1 MDWTI
6 QDWTTTRC
14 LIGVIR
20 MDMPSKR
27 KLALLFGAGFIFAL
41 SEPLILLA
49 SGKDLG
55 GAFWPMAKRSL
66 EWTYFLRE
74 YHSLIFAFFLI
85 AVPYSYYRS
94 SKASNLEKVIAVI
107 ITGIVFGLLFIFT
120 LLNWAYYR
128 DAFLLLPTTYGF
140 IILCSVLII
149 SGIPRN
155 PFKDSKD
162 RFSNI
167 AHILL
172 VLVAVWLISPGITA
186 MAGLSP
192 SPPKLEIEKGMY
204 EVEIFDYEYP
214 MPEEV
219 SSIQG
224 DYEEDV
230 VFSVYLA
237 LPKDHD
243 EMMPLAI
250 ILHGFANPFFESYVD
265 WVETLASRGTAV
277 AFIQYPSDVMPPGHD
292 TYELHEEDGMSNHP
306 YHIPRAIA
314 IDAALEFMVTLLPE
328 NVNSDFLLVGGH
340 SLGAGYAM
348 LALDWAL
355 ENNWGNQALFVS
367 LEAPY
372 ARPVQEHLQ
381 INTTRIPDNFLAHVA
396 VSEDDMSVSECFG
409 VHHQDLLGEGA
420 LFIEIPSDR
429 HGFPRLVAS
438 HYLQATEAHDD
449 LADWGFYRRVASQS
463 NWLVA
468 SLEGNETSESKY
480 RNQLIDSEE
489 LRYMGKWSDGKSVM
503 QLRAYGNAIS
513 SDDYEHCEDWIGP

>member
-1 MDWTI
+1 MD
-6 QDWTTTRC
+6 
-14 LIGVIR
+14 L
-20 MDMPSKR
+20 PSKR

-41 SEPLILLA
+41 LEPLILLA
-49 SGKDLG
+49 LGNDLG

-66 EWTYFLRE
+66 EWTYYLRE
-74 YHSLIFAFFLI
+74 NHSLIFAFFLLAI
-85 AVPYSYYRS
+85 PFSYYRS
-94 SKASNLEKVIAVI
+94 DKASNLEKVIAILV
-107 ITGIVFGLLFIFT
+107 TGIVFGLLSIFM

-140 IILCSVLII
+140 IILCSALII
-149 SGIPRN
+149 RGIPKN
-155 PFKDSKD
+155 PFKETKE

-192 SPPKLEIEKGMY
+192 SPPKLQMENGLY
-204 EVEIFDYEYP
+204 EVEINDYEYP

-230 VFSVYLA
+230 VFSVYIA

-243 EMMPLAI
+243 GMMPLAI

-265 WVETLASRGTAV
+265 WVETIASRGTAV

-292 TYELHEEDGMSNHP
+292 TFELHEEAGMSNHP
-306 YHIPRAIA
+306 YHIPRAVA
-314 IDAALEFMVTLLPE
+314 IDSALEFMTTLLPE
-328 NVNSDFLLVGGH
+328 NVDSDFLLVGGH
-340 SLGAGYAM
+340 SLGAGYAL

-355 ENNWGNQALFVS
+355 EKDWGSQALFVS

-381 INTTRIPDNFLAHVA
+381 INSTRIPDNFLAHVA
-396 VSEDDMSVSECFG
+396 VSEDDMSVSDCFG
-409 VHHQDLLGEGA
+409 VHHQELLGNGA

-429 HGFPRLVAS
+429 YGFPRLVAS

-468 SLEGNETSESKY
+468 SLQGDESNESEF
-480 RNQLIDSEE
+480 RNQLTNTDE
-489 LRYMGKWSDGKSVM
+489 LRYMGEWSDGTAVL
-503 QLRAYGNAIS
+503 QLRTYEDAIS
-513 SDDYEHCEDWIGP
+513 SNEFKYCQEWTGP

>member
-1 MDWTI
+1 MD
-6 QDWTTTRC
+6 
-14 LIGVIR
+14 L
-20 MDMPSKR
+20 PSKR
-27 KLALLFGAGFIFAL
+27 KLGLLFGAGFIFAL
-41 SEPLILLA
+41 LEPLILLA
-49 SGKDLG
+49 LGNDLG

-74 YHSLIFAFFLI
+74 NHSLIFAFFILAI
-85 AVPYSYYRS
+85 PFSYFRS
-94 SKASNLEKVIAVI
+94 DKASNLEKVIAIFV
-107 ITGIVFGLLFIFT
+107 TGLVFGLLSIFM

-140 IILCSVLII
+140 IMLCCAMII
-149 SGIPRN
+149 RGVPKN
-155 PFKDSKD
+155 PFKDTKD

-192 SPPKLEIEKGMY
+192 SPPKLQMENGLY
-204 EVEIFDYEYP
+204 EVEINDYEYP

-230 VFSVYLA
+230 VFSVYIA
-237 LPKDHD
+237 LPKGHD
-243 EMMPLAI
+243 GMMPLAI

-292 TYELHEEDGMSNHP
+292 TFELHEEAGMSNHP
-306 YHIPRAIA
+306 YHIPRAVA
-314 IDAALEFMVTLLPE
+314 IDSALEFMTTLLPE
-328 NVNSDFLLVGGH
+328 NVDSDFLLVGGH
-340 SLGAGYAM
+340 SLGAGYAL

-355 ENNWGNQALFVS
+355 EKDWGSQALFVS

-372 ARPVQEHLQ
+372 ARPVQEDLQ
-381 INTTRIPDNFLAHVA
+381 IDTTRIPDNFLAHVA
-396 VSEDDMSVSECFG
+396 VSEDDMSVSDCFG
-409 VHHQDLLGEGA
+409 VHHQELLGDGA

-429 HGFPRLVAS
+429 YGFPRLVAS

-468 SLEGNETSESKY
+468 NLQGDESGELEY
-480 RNQLIDSEE
+480 RNLLTNTDD
-489 LRYMGKWSDGKSVM
+489 LRYMGEWSDGTPV
-503 QLRAYGNAIS
+503 LRLRTYENAIS
-513 SDDYEHCEDWIGP
+513 SNDFKYCQEWTGP